1 MICFMILVL
10 MWSPV
15 HNFLEELLATDKVKV
30 WCKCIQSLSEVAKSD
45 PQASFAALTKS
56 QFEWNHIQRVT
67 SHCGTLFA
75 LLQHAINSIIYL
87 EVQYLSRK

>member
-1 MICFMILVL
+1 MGEQ
-10 MWSPV
+10 S
-15 HNFLEELLATDKVKV
+15 LATDKVKV
-30 WCKCIQSLSEVAKSD
+30 WCKCILSYSGVSKDDAK
-45 PQASFAALTKS
+45 ALFVALTRS

-75 LLQHAINSIIYL
+75 HLQHGINSIFYL